1 MSFSHISTSMLM
13 VLVLASCGE
22 MTSTTK
28 EGNAVQEKQPDAG
41 TAIAPA
47 ARDVD
52 SKGGLTPQP

>member
-1 MSFSHISTSMLM
+1 MTFVHISTSTLM
-13 VLVLASCGE
+13 VLVLISCGE

-47 ARDVD
+47 ARDAD
-52 SKGGLTPQP
+52 SKGGLGQQR